1 MENSLNKLA
10 EQLDG
15 FDEASLTGLWEKY
28 HDIVKNF
35 EPTKRWE
42 QAALV
47 LSLIQSVRWKNQL
60 FNSKWAEQR
69 FPESE
74 GNKDAEEFK
83 NSEGESEGYTNT
95 NQSGEKGKVI
105 SLFSKKGSDK

>member
-1 MENSLNKLA
+1 MENSLNKIA

-28 HDIVKNF
+28 HDIVTNF

-47 LSLIQSVRWKNQL
+47 LSLIQAVRWKNQL
-60 FNSKWAEQR
+60 FNSKWAEQSV
-69 FPESE
+69 PESE
-74 GNKDAEEFK
+74 GNEDSQEFK
-83 NSEGESEGYTNT
+83 RTERESEDYTNT
-95 NQSGEKGKVI
+95 NKSGEKGKVI
-105 SLFSKKGSDK
+105 SFFSKKENDK